1 MADGGVIASPW
12 RGRYGAGQGHRN
24 GRFHSTRG
32 WGHPTLRAKGK
43 AEPALV
49 ADAWLDHLSMRLSV
63 NLVRDLFSMSMLV
76 KILLLVVVLVG
87 VGGFAVLA
95 SVDLP
100 APSQPVERVI
110 PNDRFK

>member
-1 MADGGVIASPW
+1 M
-12 RGRYGAGQGHRN
+12 R
-24 GRFHSTRG
+24 
-32 WGHPTLRAKGK
+32 
-43 AEPALV
+43 
-49 ADAWLDHLSMRLSV
+49 HLSLA
-63 NLVRDLFSMSMLV
+63 FGKPCSMSMLV

-87 VGGFAVLA
+87 VGGVAVLA

>member
-1 MADGGVIASPW
+1 
-12 RGRYGAGQGHRN
+12 
-24 GRFHSTRG
+24 
-32 WGHPTLRAKGK
+32 
-43 AEPALV
+43 
-49 ADAWLDHLSMRLSV
+49 MRLSV